1 MMEILSLCPFVS
13 FVYFFSLFVVAPG
26 TRAELWGL
34 TVYRL
39 VKLVILKT
47 MFFFRGGVSGNGVHQ
62 ERTWVSVPDMWQ
74 VEFWLIMSSSWASIL
89 FIFKENEAASS
100 LHSLYRSD
108 EET

>member
-1 MMEILSLCPFVS
+1 MGLDSVQAGEIGDPQNYV
-13 FVYFFSLFVVAPG
+13 FFLA
-26 TRAELWGL
+26 
-34 TVYRL
+34 
-39 VKLVILKT
+39 
-47 MFFFRGGVSGNGVHQ
+47 GGRVSGNGVHQ

-74 VEFWLIMSSSWASIL
+74 VEFWLIMSPLWASIL

>member
-1 MMEILSLCPFVS
+1 MGLDSVQAGEIGDPQNYV
-13 FVYFFSLFVVAPG
+13 
-26 TRAELWGL
+26 
-34 TVYRL
+34 
-39 VKLVILKT
+39 
-47 MFFFRGGVSGNGVHQ
+47 FFFLGGGVSGNGVHQ